1 METILNTVADLLFW
15 GSAAL
20 LVWGMALT
28 LGQVF
33 GAGRPRRRTPLER
46 AQKQPRGRLPAH

>member
-1 METILNTVADLLFW
+1 METIANHVADLFFW

-20 LVWGMALT
+20 LVWGVALT

-33 GAGRPRRRTPLER
+33 ASGKPRSGATEQR
-46 AQKQPRGRLPAH
+46 AENQPRGRLAAH